1 MDRRLAD
8 GAARARG
15 GRRGAGCPAHPASR
29 SDRLRRRR
37 GVCLPHA
44 PGRDIGRGRY
54 LPDLRHGAR
63 QGARSLPRDAAQKRE
78 DGVSED
84 SIAIAQILSRAANGV
99 ADNLVGYYPAALRD
113 HFFRYE
119 AYAPAWLQTDA
130 DVAVLLY
137 RDQLPALDPGEI
149 VTFSPTMR
157 PETTV
162 ELRLDPG
169 RVEEWDA
176 SLSLVHFHLAGAG
189 ARPEMP
195 RGSVG
200 WVKLPARPRHMQV
213 VPAGAVLESPDGPYV
228 LVIGGD
234 RRSASKRPI
243 SVGRTVTGLAAV
255 VGGLALHEQVVSA
268 NAFFW
273 DAERRLQPERLAASG
288 SAR

>member
-1 MDRRLAD
+1 MLAAGIAVLGVLLTRHRGPTAAGSD
-8 GAARARG
+8 GAFVCPMHLDVTSAA
-15 GRRGAGCPAHPASR
+15 AGTCPICGMA
-29 SDRLRRRR
+29 L
-37 GVCLPHA
+37 VK
-44 PGRDIGRGRY
+44 
-54 LPDLRHGAR
+54 
-63 QGARSLPRDAAQKRE
+63 ARSLPRDSAGQKRE
-78 DGVSED
+78 DGASED
-84 SIAIAQILSRAANGV
+84 GIAIAQILSRSASGV

-119 AYAPAWLQTDA
+119 AYAPAWLQTDT

-137 RDQLPALDPGEI
+137 RDQLPALDPAE
-149 VTFSPTMR
+149 VVMFSPTMR

-162 ELRLDPG
+162 ELSLDPG
-169 RVEEWDA
+169 RVEPWDA
-176 SLSLVHFHLAGAG
+176 SLSLVHFHLDAAGH
-189 ARPEMP
+189 RPETP

-200 WVKLPARPRHMQV
+200 WVKFPARPRHMQV
-213 VPAGAVLESPDGPYV
+213 IPAGAVLESPDGPYV

-255 VGGLALHEQVVSA
+255 VDGLALHEQVVSA

-273 DAERRLQPERLAASG
+273 EAERRLQPERPAASG